1 MATAVTDVGTARRW
15 AMLAAAVAAQAGSTI
30 LVNGVAFLLPVLHT
44 RYGLSLARAG
54 LLVALPSV
62 GTMLALIAWGA
73 LADRWG
79 DRLVLVLG
87 LALTGLATAAAALS
101 AGSAASAG
109 SWWALGGFLLLAGA
123 AGASANAAS
132 GRVVVGWF
140 PPHRRGLAM
149 GIRQSAQPLGVAV
162 AALVV
167 PGVAAASGI
176 GAALLLPAVATGAVA
191 VVCALVVVDPPRAS
205 RVAAAR
211 TGELANPYRADR
223 RLVRIHA
230 VSVLL
235 VVPQFTVM
243 TFALVWLVGERDWS
257 LTAAGALVAVAQVLG
272 AAGRL
277 AAGVWSDRVGS
288 RLRPLRAVAV
298 AAAVTMAALAVT
310 DPLPGPW
317 AVVLLVVATVVTVAD
332 NGLAFTSVAEIGGPW
347 WAGRALG
354 AQNTAQFLAAA
365 AVPPIVGALIGGAG
379 YALTFGL
386 VALLPLLAVP
396 LVPVEARPG
405 APTEGPPGQR
415 RPAALRAR

>member
-1 MATAVTDVGTARRW
+1 
-15 AMLAAAVAAQAGSTI
+15 MLAAAVAAQASSTI

-44 RYGLSLARAG
+44 GYGLSLARAG

-62 GTMLALIAWGA
+62 GAMLALIAWGA

-87 LALTGLATAAAALS
+87 LGLTGLATAAAA
-101 AGSAASAG
+101 ASAG
-109 SWWALGGFLLLAGA
+109 SWPALGGFLLLAGA

-162 AALVV
+162 AALVL

-176 GAALLLPAVATGAVA
+176 GAALLLPAVATGVVAAV
-191 VVCALVVVDPPRAS
+191 CGLVVVDPPRAS

-243 TFALVWLVGERDWS
+243 TFALVWLVGDRGWT

-272 AAGRL
+272 AVGRL
-277 AAGVWSDRVGS
+277 AAGVWSDHVGS
-288 RLRPLRAVAV
+288 RLRPLRTV
-298 AAAVTMAALAVT
+298 AAAASVTMAALAIT

-365 AVPPIVGALIGGAG
+365 AVAPIVGALIGGAG
-379 YALTFGL
+379 YALTFGV

-405 APTEGPPGQR
+405 PGPGPGPGR
-415 RPAALRAR
+415 GDAGGPADHSRPAALRAR

>member
-1 MATAVTDVGTARRW
+1 MAAGTDVGTARRW
-15 AMLAAAVAAQAGSTI
+15 AMLATAVAAQAASTV
-30 LVNGVAFLLPVLHT
+30 LVNGVVFLLPVLHT

-62 GTMLALIAWGA
+62 GAMLALIAWGA
-73 LADRWG
+73 VADRWG
-79 DRLVLVLG
+79 DRRVLLLG
-87 LALTGLATAAAALS
+87 LGLTGLATAAAA
-101 AGSAASAG
+101 AASDG
-109 SWWALGGFLLLAGA
+109 WWALGGFLLLAGA
-123 AGASANAAS
+123 AAASTNAAS
-132 GRVVVGWF
+132 GRLVVGWF

-167 PGVAAASGI
+167 PRVAAASGI
-176 GAALLLPAVATGAVA
+176 GAALLLPAVATGVVA
-191 VVCALVVVDPPRAS
+191 AVCALVVVDPPRAS
-205 RVAAAR
+205 RVAAAG

-243 TFALVWLVGERDWS
+243 TFALVWLVGERGWS
-257 LTAAGALVAVAQVLG
+257 LTAAGSLVAVAQVLG
-272 AAGRL
+272 AGGRL

-288 RLRPLRAVAV
+288 RLRPLRVVAV

-386 VALLPLLAVP
+386 VALLPVLAVP

-405 APTEGPPGQR
+405 AAGGSSDHS